1 MKYAIVAWAMVG
13 LLGMQLTL
21 AEEAGRSVVFP
32 HPRPLSPEGRGENT
46 WQAVA
51 EKVTKPW
58 FEKKQLSALV
68 IGVID
73 KQGKKH
79 FLTLGEKPESL
90 AKLDENTLFE
100 IGSITKTMTSMLLAD
115 GIQRM
120 ELKLDDPVQQFMPAG
135 VTIPLRDGKPI
146 TLEHLAT
153 HTSGMPRLA
162 PGQMQ
167 RLMVDSKLQE
177 DPYASFD
184 VDQLK
189 KALEGTK
196 INVTKKPKVDYSN
209 FGTGLLGYALT
220 QKYGKGYEALLKERL
235 FEPLGM
241 KSTYLVVPES
251 EKARFID
258 GFTGAGKPSK
268 HWNFTDNT
276 AGAGGVRST
285 ASDMLLYLQAGM
297 NTNVND
303 KLTPAFNLALAPQYE
318 MSGKSRI
325 GLNWIMMDM
334 KGKTAHWHNGGTGGF
349 ASFAGFIRDAGV
361 AVVILSNRAPEAGR
375 TDQLGFE
382 ILGALLEGK

>member
-1 MKYAIVAWAMVG
+1 M
-13 LLGMQLTL
+13 
-21 AEEAGRSVVFP
+21 
-32 HPRPLSPEGRGENT
+32 
-46 WQAVA
+46 
-51 EKVTKPW
+51 TKPW

-79 FLTLGEKPESL
+79 FLTMGQKPESL
-90 AKLDENTLFE
+90 ARLDENTLFE
-100 IGSITKTMTSMLLAD
+100 IGSITKTMTSMLLAE

-135 VTIPLRDGKPI
+135 VTVPLRDGKPI

-162 PGQMQ
+162 PGQLL
-167 RLMVDSKLQE
+167 RLLFDSKLQE
-177 DPYASFD
+177 DPYASFN
-184 VDQLK
+184 VEQLK

-196 INVTKKPKVDYSN
+196 INVTRKPKVDYSN

-220 QKYGKGYEALLKERL
+220 QKYGKSYETLLKERL
-235 FEPLGM
+235 FEPLEM

-268 HWNFTDNT
+268 HWNFTDIT
-276 AGAGGVRST
+276 AGVGGVRST
-285 ASDMLLYLQAGM
+285 ASDMLLYLQAAM

-361 AVVILSNRAPEAGR
+361 AVVILSNRSPELGL